1 MSRKFTDKI
10 KGIVMNNLVKNS
22 GLAVIALATLNL
34 SGCKHHPAGANAATG
49 LSDGTGAQ
57 AYALAEGKGYQGQL
71 KKDSE
76 GRIINPLVA
85 PANQTYYFDF
95 DSTQLRSLDLGAIRV
110 QANYLA
116 THSTAKVRLEGNT
129 DNRGS
134 REYNIGLG
142 WRRDQAV
149 ARILEQEGVAPK
161 QIDMVSYGKERPA
174 VMGNNENAW
183 RLNRR
188 VNLIYE
194 AY

>member
-1 MSRKFTDKI
+1 
-10 KGIVMNNLVKNS
+10 MNNLVKNS
-22 GLAVIALATLNL
+22 GLLVIIALATLNL
-34 SGCKHHPAGANAATG
+34 AGCKHHPGGANTVTE
-49 LSDGTGAQ
+49 LSDGTGGAQ

-76 GRIINPLVA
+76 GRIISPLVA

-95 DSTQLRSLDLGAIRV
+95 DSTQLRSVDLGAIRI

-116 THSTAKVRLEGNT
+116 THFTAKVLLEGNT

-174 VMGNNENAW
+174 IMGNNENAW

>member
-1 MSRKFTDKI
+1 MKAIRYL
-10 KGIVMNNLVKNS
+10 GYAALGVAALGLVACTTPKSKEVAGAYQQQNDAGAESYALKENS
-22 GLAVIALATLNL
+22 GYTDQERRNQY
-34 SGCKHHPAGANAATG
+34 G
-49 LSDGTGAQ
+49 
-57 AYALAEGKGYQGQL
+57 E
-71 KKDSE
+71 
-76 GRIINPLVA
+76 IINSLKA
-85 PANQTYYFDF
+85 PSSQTYYFSF
-95 DSTQLRSLDLGAIRV
+95 DENVVRSSDYKAIQI
-110 QANYLA
+110 QASYLA
-116 THSTAKVRLEGNT
+116 AHPNAKIRLEGNA

-149 ARILEQEGVAPK
+149 AKILEQNGVLPS

-174 VMGNNENAW
+174 VVGNNEDAW